1 MTWRPVGGYGT
12 ADVTRNRSTA
22 SANRREPGLR
32 VKLIL
37 LAAMVSLISCD
48 RDASIPVRGADDL
61 APSTTDSPT
70 RSNYEVAFAVQT
82 KPTPSEEDNREF
94 TGGFAGS
101 GTLRMPTPV
110 YEKSPIQEMLSEPAR
125 MISASTLLDD
135 LIPVLTYIEF
145 QVGYAAEDDLNSAID
160 QWLSKYSNGSLHSIS
175 NEWLIG
181 LLFAIESPNGFDKQ
195 LAKLRTIGIYRG
207 ECMFESGFDPES
219 LSYERQA
226 YLKAASALGYS
237 EQAALQVLRACD
249 SMVNQNRTAI
259 AADYF
264 AVNRH
269 VYIDAIYDYA
279 ARSGIPGSFGIVLV
293 E

>member
-1 MTWRPVGGYGT
+1 MTSRSVGGYGT
-12 ADVTRNRSTA
+12 AYVARNRFTA
-22 SANRREPGLR
+22 SAIRREPKLR
-32 VKLIL
+32 VTSISLAVMVLLIG
-37 LAAMVSLISCD
+37 CG
-48 RDASIPVRGADDL
+48 RDGSIPVRGADDL
-61 APSTTDSPT
+61 TPSTTDSPT
-70 RSNYEVAFAVQT
+70 RNNYVVTSVVQT
-82 KPTPSEEDNREF
+82 KPPPREIDNREF
-94 TGGFAGS
+94 TGGLAGS

-110 YEKSPIQEMLSEPAR
+110 YEKSPTQEMLSEPAR

-145 QVGYAAEDDLNSAID
+145 QAGYAAEDDLNSAID
-160 QWLSKYSNGSLHSIS
+160 LWLSKYSNGNLHSIS

-237 EQAALQVLRACD
+237 EQAALQILRACD
-249 SMVNQNRTAI
+249 SMVNQNRAAI

-264 AVNRH
+264 AANRH
-269 VYIDAIYDYA
+269 VYIEAIYDYA
-279 ARSGIPGSFGIVLV
+279 ARSEILGTFGIVLV